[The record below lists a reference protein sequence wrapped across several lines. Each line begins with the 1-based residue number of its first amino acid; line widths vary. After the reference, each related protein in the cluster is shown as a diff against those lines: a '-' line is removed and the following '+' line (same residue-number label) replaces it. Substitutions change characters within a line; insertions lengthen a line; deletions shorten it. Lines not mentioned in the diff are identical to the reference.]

1 MKKRRPFSKDEQ
13 THYQGLKRGYQ
24 GECLFDQYA
33 AEINGYL
40 KNLPA
45 NYLVDLTL
53 KHSRITQI
61 DSLFVTDQ
69 TLYLFEIKNYSSDID
84 WDGEL
89 WQLDS
94 GYKLNDDPIVQVS
107 RSVSV
112 IKNIL
117 QELNYDISVI
127 QCGLYQ
133 PGCLC

>member
-1 MKKRRPFSKDEQ
+1 MKKRRPSSKDEQ
-13 THYQGLKRGYQ
+13 THYQSLKRGYQ
-24 GECLFDQYA
+24 GECLFDQYV

-69 TLYLFEIKNYSSDID
+69 TLYLFEIKNYSSDSD

-94 GYKLNDDPIVQVS
+94 GYKLNDDPIVQVN

-112 IKNIL
+112 IKKFYKN
-117 QELNYDISVI
+117 
-127 QCGLYQ
+127 
-133 PGCLC
+133 